1 MDKKD
6 WEESLKHL
14 TDMRDKYLKDL
25 EEMNYTIECY
35 ENKIKSYS

>member
-14 TDMRDKYLKDL
+14 KEMRDKYLKDL

-35 ENKIKSYS
+35 ETKLKSYS